1 MPLVTVE
8 KTKKYLVLRIP
19 LEAVEEKGQRMV
31 DEAIKEGLKD
41 IEAGRVF
48 GPFRNVREF
57 KQALQSSAKR

>member
-1 MPLVTVE
+1 MPLITVE

-19 LEAVEEKGQRMV
+19 LDAVEQKGKKMI

-48 GPFRNVREF
+48 GPFQNIREF
-57 KQALQSSAKR
+57 KQALRSSTKR